1 MRDRLIDPKE
11 YAAVM
16 RKEAVRNEN
25 GIIQVAPELWEQI
38 ASLIERAIIPPCDVG
53 DTTYLLLERC
63 SGGFDIHESKCV
75 CVQDNGYG
83 EIYSMYFDC
92 PQIGNTLEFSLED
105 FGKTVFL
112 NREDAEAALSGESE
126 VDMLANENDRM

>member
-1 MRDRLIDPKE
+1 MSDRLIDPKE

-38 ASLIERAIIPPCDVG
+38 ASLIERAIMPPCKVG
-53 DTTYLLLERC
+53 DEIYMVVTRKTHSFKCEKGKRMVRLDNQHTFIKQTYLTRLNFFKVL
-63 SGGFDIHESKCV
+63 D
-75 CVQDNGYG
+75 
-83 EIYSMYFDC
+83 
-92 PQIGNTLEFSLED
+92 D

-112 NREDAEAALSGESE
+112 NREDAERALEE
-126 VDMLANENDRM
+126 LPEFENPAEGGAE